1 MDFAKERNMDSI
13 DEKRELE
20 ATRQIMQIRVLMNRH
35 DLTFEQ
41 AAAVLQL
48 SALHEVLHSLASRS
62 S

>member
-1 MDFAKERNMDSI
+1 MDSI

-48 SALHEVLHSLASRS
+48 YALHEVLHSLASRS